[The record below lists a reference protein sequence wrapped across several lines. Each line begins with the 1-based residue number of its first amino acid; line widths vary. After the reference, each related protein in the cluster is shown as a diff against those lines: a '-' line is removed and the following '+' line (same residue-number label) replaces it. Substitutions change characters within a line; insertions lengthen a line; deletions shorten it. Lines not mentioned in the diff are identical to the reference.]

1 MCLRCF
7 FLRGFL
13 AAVLVATAL
22 SAISVSSATYTVGV
36 TVGDWVKYAI
46 VGAVPY
52 LSEYEWVR
60 YEIKNVKGTNVTFE
74 LIIHFKDEGENIDY
88 DRWDIAT
95 GSTPW
100 IIPAVLTSDDA
111 FPFHSATATVNATL
125 PRIYGG
131 ASRTVHL
138 LNLSAY
144 DDYTTLVG
152 YWDQAT
158 GFLLDLVLTYASP
171 TSHWTGGYRLLET
184 NLWSPVLAVTME
196 LSSDMVISGE
206 TVTVSAVV
214 KDLSGTRIE
223 GATVLATI
231 GPTTVTLTDEGR
243 GKYEGVLD
251 TYDIDA
257 GDHLVT
263 VTAEKDPSV
272 SVQST
277 LPLTVQAGIP
287 WMLYLGVA
295 AMALLVSA
303 VMWFAFKRR

>member
-1 MCLRCF
+1 MRSKRF
-7 FLRGFL
+7 FSRGFL
-13 AAVLVATAL
+13 AVVLVATAL
-22 SAISVSSATYTVGV
+22 SAIPVSSASYTVGV
-36 TVGDWVKYAI
+36 AVGDWVKYAI

-74 LIIHFKDEGENIDY
+74 LIIHYKDGGQNIDY
-88 DRWDIAT
+88 GRWDIAT

-100 IIPAVLTSDDA
+100 IIPADLTSDDA
-111 FPFHSATATVNATL
+111 FPFHSETATVNATL

-158 GFLLDLVLTYASP
+158 GFLMGLVLTYASP
-171 TSHWTGGYRLLET
+171 TGRWTGGYQLLET

-196 LSSDMVISGE
+196 LSSDTVISGE

-231 GPTTVTLTDEGR
+231 GPRTATLTDEGR

-251 TYDIDA
+251 TFDIEA

-272 SVQST
+272 SAQST
-277 LPLTVQAGIP
+277 LPLTVQAGTP
-287 WMLYLGVA
+287 WLLYIGIAVMILV
-295 AMALLVSA
+295 VSA
-303 VMWFAFKRR
+303 VVWFTLKRR